1 MRKEK
6 NRTAATV
13 ITMLVIAFAVISFY
27 FYWSYRSVPLQELS
41 EENMTEVEKLLNKDL
56 ERYYPETP
64 RETVKLLGSMIKVL
78 YDNISDDEVKEL
90 AIKVRELYD
99 DDFLA
104 VNPEET
110 YLMNLYTDV
119 ASWKEKNRRIS
130 TYYLV
135 KQELEQRKVLD
146 GREYATVYISFTIQ
160 ENMKFTE
167 IWEVMLRQNENE
179 QWKILGWQIVPEE
192 E

>member
-135 KQELEQRKVLD
+135 KQELEQRKVMD

>member
-110 YLMNLYTDV
+110 YLMNLYTDI

-135 KQELEQRKVLD
+135 KQELEQREVMG

-167 IWEVMLRQNENE
+167 IWKVMLRQNEDE